1 MLFGAMA
8 FQVFAKKDR
17 GGHGVHREL
26 RRISFFWCA
35 VNLFGFAA
43 ELFFEQALGF
53 PTGQSFIGHFDGNA
67 DLFAHTLREALRFL
81 GHFAARAVETQ
92 RQSDQD

>member
-1 MLFGAMA
+1 MLFGTMA
-8 FQVFAKKDR
+8 FQVFAKNDR
-17 GGHGVHREL
+17 RGHGVHREPGCV
-26 RRISFFWCA
+26 SFFWGA

-53 PTGQSFIGHFDGNA
+53 PTGQPFIGHFDGNG
-67 DLFAHTLREALRFL
+67 DLFAHALREALRFI
-81 GHFAARAVETQ
+81 GHFAARAVETE